1 MATFKMGKKSG
12 EMSLV
17 NTSFNAHEEPIICN
31 EKEAI
36 NALKNKMIDV
46 LYIEGFRLMLYCK

>member
-1 MATFKMGKKSG
+1 MGKKSG
-12 EMSLV
+12 EMSLA

-36 NALKNKMIDV
+36 NALTRGMIDV
-46 LYIEGFRLMLYCK
+46 LYIEEFRITVL

>member
-1 MATFKMGKKSG
+1 
-12 EMSLV
+12 MSLV

-36 NALKNKMIDV
+36 NALIRGMIDV
-46 LYIEGFRLMLYCK
+46 LFIEEFRITV

>member
-1 MATFKMGKKSG
+1 MGKKSG
-12 EMSLV
+12 EMSLA

-36 NALKNKMIDV
+36 NALTSGMIDV
-46 LYIEGFRLMLYCK
+46 LYIKEFRITVL